1 MPTAPPTRNRLPLVL
16 SGLVVLISLLL
27 GGAFVFWEMKN
38 SGGGV
43 VKLSDTD
50 VETLQSVGKQMQF
63 KDAGGVPL
71 QGNQVGPGRRPAIR
85 LRQPTAADS
94 ITNNGNITLIQ
105 TGQVMVRIQAGVNPP
120 AITFKQRMWGE
131 LPDRPVFTIAR
142 RIVHEESL
150 AKQLAVTQEQL
161 RQLTAIVAT
170 PPLKSAYITA
180 LPVSSNDLDTAQKAW
195 AAFTAS
201 PNRGPGPVQ
210 VTLFKALK
218 QIGDNALAKARSDY
232 ADSAKAINSILQ
244 HDQIQAYNQGKSLA
258 STQH

>member
-16 SGLVVLISLLL
+16 SGLVVLVSLLL
-27 GGAFVFWEMKN
+27 GGAFVLWEMKS
-38 SGGGV
+38 SGSGV

-50 VETLQSVGKQMQF
+50 VQTLQSVGKQMQY

-71 QGNQVGPGRRPAIR
+71 QGNQVGPGRRPMIR
-85 LRQPTAADS
+85 LRQAAADS
-94 ITNNGNITLIQ
+94 IAINGNITLIQ

-161 RQLTAIVAT
+161 RQLAAIVAT

-180 LPVSSNDLDTAQKAW
+180 LPVSGNDLDAAQKAW
-195 AAFTAS
+195 AAFTAT
-201 PNRGPGPVQ
+201 PNRGGAAQ
-210 VTLFKALK
+210 LTLFKALK
-218 QIGDNALAKARSDY
+218 PIGDNALAKARSDY
-232 ADSAKAINSILQ
+232 NDSAKAINTILQ

-258 STQH
+258 SIQH